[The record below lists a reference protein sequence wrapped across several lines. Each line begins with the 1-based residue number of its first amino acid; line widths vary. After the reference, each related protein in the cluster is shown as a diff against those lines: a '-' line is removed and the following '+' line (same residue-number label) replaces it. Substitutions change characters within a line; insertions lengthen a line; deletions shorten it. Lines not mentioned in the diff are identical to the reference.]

1 MIRNA
6 AFRAGIIVRTFTNK
20 AESFPFANSED
31 HAYHRGRISNL
42 RNYSGSF
49 PKNAPALSVPAPDV
63 FSLLSCGQKKD
74 GDSF

>member
-6 AFRAGIIVRTFTNK
+6 AFRAGIIVRTFTNQ

-31 HAYHRGRISNL
+31 HAFHRGRISNL

-49 PKNAPALSVPAPDV
+49 PKIAPALSVPAPDV

-74 GDSF
+74 GDSS